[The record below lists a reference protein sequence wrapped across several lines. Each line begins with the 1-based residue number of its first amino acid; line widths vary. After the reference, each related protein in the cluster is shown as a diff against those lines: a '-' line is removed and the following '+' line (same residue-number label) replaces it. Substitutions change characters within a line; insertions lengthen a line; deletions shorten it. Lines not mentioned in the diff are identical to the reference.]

1 MKNIVRRTLHKR
13 ILTFL
18 LSALILASTASVRVS
33 GALAASATPAP
44 EDAAEAN
51 AGLLL
56 LGAANRQGSPDSTA
70 AYAAEMLRYD
80 AGMICETSHSGPKNR
95 TERLDDAFSAAGRAA
110 KAAFAVD
117 WTAFS
122 GSLKSFEPNV
132 YDSYAQNAA
141 SFTALAEQLNALLQS
156 ASAAAASTVSRELRA
171 QNVSLNASG
180 RPEIALDWRAAAA
193 LYYAYGAETG
203 DVLSKAVSP
212 LKKGD
217 PFSGVTLTWAD
228 DTFDQIASY
237 GTREQFFEARFA
249 LAYLK
254 TVYDDAGA
262 VIPLESAVYP
272 EGYLETVTHPLP
284 GGVIKNGWYD
294 PRSHRTRLHMGTDIL
309 GKARTHILSA
319 TDGTVL
325 YIGFMPVPGNFV
337 IIRDPYGYEYHY
349 YHMFELSTYVTEGQS
364 VKQGDVIGRVGSTG
378 NSAAYHLHVS
388 IVAPDGR
395 YVNPYDLFVQA
406 GLEPIQTEKP

>member
-1 MKNIVRRTLHKR
+1 MSSIVRRTLHKR

-18 LSALILASTASVRVS
+18 LSTLILASTASVRVNS
-33 GALAASATPAP
+33 ALAAASTTAP
-44 EDAAEAN
+44 ESAGEAS
-51 AGLLL
+51 AGQLLN
-56 LGAANRQGSPDSTA
+56 GAANRQGSPDSTA

-95 TERLDDAFSAAGRAA
+95 TERLDDAFAAAGRAA
-110 KAAFAVD
+110 KAALAFD
-117 WTAFS
+117 WSAFS
-122 GSLKSFEPNV
+122 GSLNSFKPLV

-141 SFTALAEQLNALLQS
+141 AFAALAEQLNGLLQS

-180 RPEIALDWRAAAA
+180 RLEIALDWRAAAA
-193 LYYAYGAETG
+193 LYYAYGAETT

-212 LKKGD
+212 LKRGD
-217 PFSGVTLTWAD
+217 PFSGVTLAWTDAS
-228 DTFDQIASY
+228 FDRIASY

-254 TVYDDAGA
+254 TVYEDDGSVAP
-262 VIPLESAVYP
+262 VERVTYP
-272 EGYLETVTHPLP
+272 DEYLKTVAHPLP
-284 GGVIKNGWYD
+284 GGVIKDGWYD
-294 PRSHRTRLHMGTDIL
+294 PRSHHTRLHTGTDIL
-309 GKARTHILSA
+309 GKARTPILSA

-325 YIGFMPVPGNFV
+325 YVGFMPIPGNFV
-337 IIRDPYGYEYHY
+337 IIRDPFGYEYHY
-349 YHMFELSTYVTEGQS
+349 YHMFELSTYVVEGQD

-388 IVAPDGR
+388 VVAPDGR
-395 YVNPYDLFVQA
+395 YENPYDLFVQA
-406 GLEPIQTEKP
+406 GLSPVQTKEP